1 MASSPSA
8 AAQALLV
15 EDWGLIPYGEA
26 WQRQKAL
33 VEEAIHH
40 PDSWQD
46 RLILCEHPP
55 VITLGRNAHL
65 ENILLPEPLLR
76 QRGVELYAVER
87 GGDVTYHGPGQIVGY
102 PILRLERFRCDISW
116 YMRSLEEVII
126 RTLADYG
133 FSATRIPGLTGVWL
147 TPPPRKIAALGVKLT
162 RWVTMHGFAF
172 NVNTDLSGFAVI
184 VPCGIRDKAVTSLAQ
199 ELGQPVDLSDAKRR
213 IVQYFGAVFE
223 REMAY
228 PAERSFPS

>member
-8 AAQALLV
+8 AAQAILV
-15 EDWGLIPYGEA
+15 EDWGLIPYKEA
-26 WQRQKAL
+26 WERQKAL
-33 VEEAIHH
+33 LAQALEDPER
-40 PDSWQD
+40 WQD

-55 VITLGRNAHL
+55 VITLGRNAHP
-65 ENILLPEPLLR
+65 ENLLLPEPLLR

-102 PILRLERFRCDISW
+102 PILRLERFKCDIGW

-126 RTLADYG
+126 RTLAEYG
-133 FSATRIPGLTGVWL
+133 LSATRIAGLTGVWL

-162 RWVTMHGFAF
+162 RWVSMHGFAF
-172 NVNTDLSGFAVI
+172 NVNTDLSGFSLI

-199 ELGQPVDLSDAKRR
+199 ELGHPVPLPTVKAQVVRH
-213 IVQYFGAVFE
+213 FGEVFE
-223 REMAY
+223 REVSYA
-228 PAERSFPS
+228 PTPS

>member
-8 AAQALLV
+8 ATQTLLV
-15 EDWGLIPYGEA
+15 EDWGLIPYGQA
-26 WQRQKAL
+26 WQRQKTL

-55 VITLGRNAHL
+55 VITLGRNAHT
-65 ENILLPEPLLR
+65 ENLLVPEPLLR

-126 RTLADYG
+126 RTLAEYG
-133 FSATRIPGLTGVWL
+133 LSGTRIPGLTGVWL

-162 RWVTMHGFAF
+162 RWVSMHGFAF
-172 NVNTDLSGFAVI
+172 NINTDLSGFSLI

-199 ELGQPVDLSDAKRR
+199 ELSQPVSLPAVKAQV
-213 IVQYFGAVFE
+213 IQHFGEVFE
-223 REMAY
+223 RPVLYAP
-228 PAERSFPS
+228 PA